1 MNSKLSDKDKKDWH
15 NFISK
20 KEKLTNK
27 DSQSD
32 KNEIGKEIVKTIDL
46 HGFSLEN
53 ANKFIEKFI
62 KHCFN
67 EGVNKIIVIT
77 GKGLRS
83 KSNKNPY
90 ISKDL
95 SILKNSI
102 PEFIKSNVDLM
113 KIIKQVKDAEIE
125 QPDGTTTSVL
135 SKTVLVFGQ
144 MNEPPGARLRVALSA
159 LTMAEYFRDQ
169 SGSDVLL
176 FVDNIFR
183 FSQAGSEVSALLGRM
198 PSAVGYQPTLA
209 TEMGEL
215 QERITSTKDGS
226 ITSVQAIYVP
236 ADDLTDPAPAT
247 AFSHLDAIT
256 VLDRS
261 ISEKGIY
268 PAIDPLKSSSRIL
281 TAEHVGEE
289 HYAITQRVLQI
300 LQRYKD
306 LQDIIAILGMDELS
320 EDDKVLVERARRI
333 ERFFSQPFAVAKAF
347 TNLDGKYVPIQE
359 TVRSFKELV
368 EGKWDHLPMGA
379 FMYVGSIEEA
389 VEKGEKLLA
398 EDN

>member
-62 KHCFN
+62 KYCFN

-113 KIIKQVKDAEIE
+113 KIIKQVKDAGIE
-125 QPDGTTTSVL
+125 HG
-135 SKTVLVFGQ
+135 
-144 MNEPPGARLRVALSA
+144 
-159 LTMAEYFRDQ
+159 
-169 SGSDVLL
+169 
-176 FVDNIFR
+176 
-183 FSQAGSEVSALLGRM
+183 
-198 PSAVGYQPTLA
+198 
-209 TEMGEL
+209 
-215 QERITSTKDGS
+215 
-226 ITSVQAIYVP
+226 
-236 ADDLTDPAPAT
+236 
-247 AFSHLDAIT
+247 
-256 VLDRS
+256 
-261 ISEKGIY
+261 
-268 PAIDPLKSSSRIL
+268 
-281 TAEHVGEE
+281 
-289 HYAITQRVLQI
+289 
-300 LQRYKD
+300 
-306 LQDIIAILGMDELS
+306 
-320 EDDKVLVERARRI
+320 
-333 ERFFSQPFAVAKAF
+333 
-347 TNLDGKYVPIQE
+347 GK
-359 TVRSFKELV
+359 
-368 EGKWDHLPMGA
+368 GA
-379 FMYVGSIEEA
+379 FYIFL
-389 VEKGEKLLA
+389 KK
-398 EDN
+398 